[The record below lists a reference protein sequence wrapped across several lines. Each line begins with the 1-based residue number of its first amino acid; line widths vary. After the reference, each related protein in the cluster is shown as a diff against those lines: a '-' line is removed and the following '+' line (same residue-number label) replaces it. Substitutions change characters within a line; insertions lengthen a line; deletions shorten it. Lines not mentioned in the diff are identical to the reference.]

1 MTNYFKYQKK
11 IYCEDTGETCIGYVK
26 YLQSKHWQN
35 LRDRLIGDKKVCAG
49 CGYVVP
55 VVQLHHMTYE
65 RLGHELDSDLAVL
78 CPKCHDL
85 VHDAK
90 SQHQTNKPKGKKRK
104 GGKKSKKKFCGNC
117 RSYSEKVNMMNTQN
131 LTFGEFL
138 QRKREE
144 KQITLR
150 KMAEML
156 HVSAPYLSDI
166 EKGRRNPPEME
177 KLEQISQILLLT
189 DEEKSAM
196 LDLAGKMRNS
206 VAPDL
211 PEYIIGRDYV
221 SAALRTARDLDAGEA
236 EWMRFVDEL
245 KKRKG

>member
-1 MTNYFKYQKK
+1 
-11 IYCEDTGETCIGYVK
+11 
-26 YLQSKHWQN
+26 
-35 LRDRLIGDKKVCAG
+35 
-49 CGYVVP
+49 
-55 VVQLHHMTYE
+55 
-65 RLGHELDSDLAVL
+65 
-78 CPKCHDL
+78 
-85 VHDAK
+85 
-90 SQHQTNKPKGKKRK
+90 
-104 GGKKSKKKFCGNC
+104 
-117 RSYSEKVNMMNTQN
+117 MMNTQN

-211 PEYIIGRDYV
+211 PEYIRVKEEALADSLRSRDWAKKMLVNIARAGYF
-221 SAALRTARDLDAGEA
+221 SADRTIREYNRDIWKL
-236 EWMRFVDEL
+236 F
-245 KKRKG
+245 